1 MLVFILAT
9 SRSLFLNK
17 KNTYSIRLLLLPEM
31 KLFAKIV
38 YFNVIQA
45 KKRNIFI
52 LF

>member
-9 SRSLFLNK
+9 SRSLFLI
-17 KNTYSIRLLLLPEM
+17 KNTYSIRSLLLPEM

-38 YFNVIQA
+38 YFDVIQA